1 MGWFCFP
8 TCLILRTFSV
18 TLHNNKTEMEY
29 MKKILLL
36 ATIII
41 TSFAVVRSENK
52 TLFPYPNAPESLTS
66 MEERCSYVVERFW
79 DRCNIDQA
87 FSSRIRLQQA
97 FNDYGQLIP
106 YASAESVHK
115 SIEKLIERLG
125 KKPDHLLSFAQMAE
139 GYFYSDTA
147 HIVCDEAYYPF
158 AKAVAENKK
167 IKSAEKARFAA
178 QARILSGSQVNMVA
192 PDFTYVAPDGSKHK
206 LSELPSGYVILFF
219 NNPDCAD
226 CMMARVRLAADYNID
241 QFIKRGQLNVV
252 SIYPGD
258 PEDEEWKSVAE
269 RLPENWV
276 KGASADVDLI
286 YDMRDAPVI
295 YYLNN
300 KHVIMSKS
308 MTASQLIDAFRE
320 INTRKN

>member
-1 MGWFCFP
+1 
-8 TCLILRTFSV
+8 
-18 TLHNNKTEMEY
+18 
-29 MKKILLL
+29 MKKLLL
-36 ATIII
+36 IAVFII
-41 TSFAVVRSENK
+41 TCFASSMAENK
-52 TLFPYPNAPESLTS
+52 TLFPYPTAPESLTS

-87 FSSRIRLQQA
+87 FSSRVRLQQS
-97 FNDYGQLIP
+97 FDDYGQLIP
-106 YASAESVHK
+106 YASSESVHK
-115 SIEKLIERLG
+115 SIDKLLERLK
-125 KKPDHLLSFAQMAE
+125 KKPDQLLAFAQMAE

-158 AKAVAENKK
+158 AQAVADNKK
-167 IKSAEKARFAA
+167 VKSAEKARFAA
-178 QARILSGSQVNMVA
+178 QARVLAGSQVNMVA
-192 PDFTYVAPDGSKHK
+192 PDFTYVSPDGTQHK

-219 NNPDCAD
+219 NDPDCSD

-269 RLPENWV
+269 RLPENWI
-276 KGASADVDLI
+276 KGACADVDLI

-295 YYLNN
+295 YYLNS

-308 MTASQLIDAFRE
+308 MTATQLINAFRE
-320 INTRKN
+320 INTRNN